1 VRRPAGEKPSLARAL
16 TLKDR
21 EAAQRRFS
29 NPTGPPG
36 SARRTAQPALQK
48 GGAASAS
55 TGDLAQQHSP
65 VAGALSPRGR
75 VASMRLPSSG
85 SSSCPEQPSPIEAR
99 PPPRINALYQV
110 RVLHDFDAS
119 FANEVSVR
127 AGDICDVAFDV
138 MREQGWFEVVTS
150 SDARGLIPVSFCEVL
165 PLDEPEMYLD
175 DDDYCNTES
184 AINQFRAGSRDSG
197 TIQPPSIY
205 DDGEEYDYEDIDDV
219 LRQAQAMKAAPPASP
234 GSSST
239 AQPHAAAAPTPG
251 ELSPRTE
258 MLRKRA
264 HVVKEVYETERN
276 YVNDLKIVGSLRK
289 SIEKSGLVKEAD
301 IETIFRNV
309 TSIHDLHKVMLTQLE
324 DCVEAGLGRGGP
336 YPAANASLA
345 SVFVSLSAYLKLYT
359 AYCVPAEDEILTSR
373 GFMSL
378 DAYKAR
384 AAADKSL
391 LVAGFDARTNQLVY
405 ERGVLREFAHQ
416 RRSLVELADDAR
428 GVCVRVTADHD
439 LYVSAAAAAAPFAK
453 VKADAVLADA
463 RFDAVRQQAAP
474 SGGAAASAAATL
486 PRLAESALFCEL
498 FGVWLARGSLADGRA
513 RFADVSSAE
522 DAWLCAA
529 LTSLFGADGFAREA
543 HAFVLRDA
551 RANELLRREYGHKF
565 ADGAAEDDAAA
576 AAADDAAVLD
586 NDGRAFDY
594 ASSAAGSFLRP
605 ERGTCK
611 WLAWWTWLLDK
622 AAARS
627 LVAGLCRGGGGG
639 GSGTLQT
646 ASARHREELVR
657 LCLHAGFSAA
667 WRRDGARWAVV
678 YSDDGADAQPVV
690 HKSRG
695 GVRVREHVGRVWCFT
710 MPSGFVWTRSVERDA
725 RGVAVA
731 ASRAVLTGNCTHQE
745 RGRELLLLRTKSSTK
760 LQQLLKELQA
770 NEVMRGL
777 TLETLLIVPIQR
789 LCKYP
794 LLMREL
800 IRVTASDHPDY
811 EKLPA
816 AFKAIEAAA
825 EHVNEQKSID
835 FSIHRMAY
843 IDKNLSGRPAKFQ
856 LALPT
861 RRFLLEGELLRIGDG
876 TRQLRRVFLFSDLLI
891 SAKQKGKEKFQF
903 QAMVALVR
911 GQTFVE
917 LVSARIEPNAFQ
929 IITADNTNIFAAT
942 SKAVRDTW
950 LKRLAKILGADGVRF
965 DEPDSLRAEPAEAS
979 AAPAATAAA
988 PHASQ
993 SMRVQREGSTVADHD
1008 LYHGAATAPQ
1018 AQRGKS
1024 GSALRSEAEPHPQP
1038 QPASKQLMLSDEPPP
1053 PPPEDDDEE
1062 MRALQALANE

>member
-1 VRRPAGEKPSLARAL
+1 
-16 TLKDR
+16 
-21 EAAQRRFS
+21 
-29 NPTGPPG
+29 
-36 SARRTAQPALQK
+36 
-48 GGAASAS
+48 
-55 TGDLAQQHSP
+55 
-65 VAGALSPRGR
+65 
-75 VASMRLPSSG
+75 M
-85 SSSCPEQPSPIEAR
+85 PIEAR

-165 PLDEPEMYLD
+165 PLDEPEMYID
-175 DDDYCNTES
+175 DDDGNTES
-184 AINQFRAGSRDSG
+184 DINQFRAGSRDSG

-205 DDGEEYDYEDIDDV
+205 DNGEEYDYEDIDDV
-219 LRQAQAMKAAPPASP
+219 LRQAQAMSAKASSAAPPASASSSSS
-234 GSSST
+234 SSST
-239 AQPHAAAAPTPG
+239 AQPHAVAAPTPA

-359 AYCVPAEDEILTSR
+359 AYCVPAEDEILTSC

-439 LYVSAAAAAAPFAK
+439 LYVSASASAPFAK
-453 VKADAVLADA
+453 VKADAVLADE

-474 SGGAAASAAATL
+474 SGGAAASAAAAATL
-486 PRLAESALFCEL
+486 PRLAESPLFCEL

-513 RFADVSSAE
+513 CFADVSSAE
-522 DAWLCAA
+522 DAWLCAT

-551 RANELLRREYGHKF
+551 RANELLLREYGHKF
-565 ADGAAEDDAAA
+565 ADGAAEDDAPIDDDDAG
-576 AAADDAAVLD
+576 AAADDACVLD
-586 NDGRAFDY
+586 NNGRAFDF

-605 ERGTCK
+605 ERGACK

-627 LVAGLCRGGGGG
+627 LVAGLCRGGGACGG
-639 GSGTLQT
+639 GSGTLST
-646 ASARHREELVR
+646 ASARHRDELVR

-678 YSDDGADAQPVV
+678 YSDDGGDAQPVV

-710 MPSGFVWTRSVERDA
+710 MPSGFVWTRRVERDA

-760 LQQLLKELQA
+760 LQQLLKELQS

-843 IDKNLSGRPAKFQ
+843 IDKNLSGRPSKFQ

-903 QAMVALVR
+903 QGMVALVR

-929 IITADNTNIFAAT
+929 IITTDNTNIFAAT

-979 AAPAATAAA
+979 PAPAAAA
-988 PHASQ
+988 PHTSSQ
-993 SMRVQREGSTVADHD
+993 SMRVHREGSTVADHD
-1008 LYHGAATAPQ
+1008 LHHGAAAAPQ

-1024 GSALRSEAEPHPQP
+1024 GSALRYEAEPHPQPHPQPQPVLAAP
-1038 QPASKQLMLSDEPPP
+1038 QPASKQLMRSEEPPP